1 MEIKNAF
8 INISSK
14 IEGIRF
20 CAFDQQIVFGKC
32 QLEKFDE
39 KKCFLIEI
47 PEIPEL
53 FTALFHIVKTFS
65 TVKEG
70 DGILLKKRSSD
81 ITYLWKVAKC
91 NEEAQVFLKTTKND
105 QLFYELQLS
114 ILQFN
119 DLIFLLGALILPSLN
134 LKEKTLKIF
143 SLILDLELDQ
153 ILKFRQTKLLNQFL
167 DKFKKVDEP
176 LSAIEIHFT
185 AILIQY
191 HLDILVAIHCIKSL
205 YNVDLN
211 ITNKNIEFMLSCQ

>member
-70 DGILLKKRSSD
+70 DGILLK
-81 ITYLWKVAKC
+81 
-91 NEEAQVFLKTTKND
+91 TTKND

-153 ILKFRQTKLLNQFL
+153 ILKFRQSKLLNQFL